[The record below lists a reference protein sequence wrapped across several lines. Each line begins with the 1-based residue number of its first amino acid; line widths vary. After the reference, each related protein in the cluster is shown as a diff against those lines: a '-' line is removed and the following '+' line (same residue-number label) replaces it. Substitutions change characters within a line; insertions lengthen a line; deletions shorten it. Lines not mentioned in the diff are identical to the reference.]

1 MECGCLPCD
10 SCRDIEWTEYR
21 NKICAISA
29 GGLFSLGW
37 WLAIGK
43 NSSCLNLYL
52 FLDVYSKTDFCEIF
66 SQTIP
71 SPHHP

>member
-43 NSSCLNLYL
+43 KIVLA
-52 FLDVYSKTDFCEIF
+52 
-66 SQTIP
+66 
-71 SPHHP
+71 